1 MWRLPY
7 LFKLGVQI
15 QSTMKKKEELH
26 SPMEPPVDNWQNSN
40 KPSNTGQSSP
50 TLTNNKQ
57 YKSWFNFVRYSN
69 QWLLLITLFTI
80 PWKTWP
86 QAKILLDIIRS
97 KHRGVD
103 DLKSQ
108 KKNSSSKDIQKVIWI
123 FHFDLTTIN
132 VLQPTMNLTQT
143 ISASIVNFRSMKG
156 N

>member
-7 LFKLGVQI
+7 LFKRGVQI
-15 QSTMKKKEELH
+15 QSTMKRKEELH

-57 YKSWFNFVRYSN
+57 YNSWFNFFRYNN
-69 QWLLLITLFTI
+69 QWLLLITMFTI

-86 QAKILLDIIRS
+86 QAKILLDIISS

-108 KKNSSSKDIQKVIWI
+108 KKIPAQKTFKRLFGYFMSTW
-123 FHFDLTTIN
+123 
-132 VLQPTMNLTQT
+132 Q
-143 ISASIVNFRSMKG
+143 R
-156 N
+156 